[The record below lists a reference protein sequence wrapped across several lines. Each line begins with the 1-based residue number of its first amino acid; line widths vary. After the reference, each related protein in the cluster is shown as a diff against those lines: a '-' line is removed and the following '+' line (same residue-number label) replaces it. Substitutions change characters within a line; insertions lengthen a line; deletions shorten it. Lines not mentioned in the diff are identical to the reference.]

1 MIPMTH
7 DKDGRIVSIR
17 YAQVA
22 MAMNLLENIV
32 PEMPVA
38 QRAVVKGAVAVLQG
52 VLFDLAK
59 TDAEV
64 NAEGD

>member
-7 DKDGRIVSIR
+7 DKNGRIVSIR
-17 YAQVA
+17 YAQVT

-38 QRAVVKGAVAVLQG
+38 QRAVVKGAVSVLEG

>member
-7 DKDGRIVSIR
+7 DKNGRVVSVR

-22 MAMNLLENIV
+22 MAMSLLENIV
-32 PEMPVA
+32 AEMPVA
-38 QRAVVKGAVAVLQG
+38 QRAVVKGAVSVLEG